1 MAHKRNESEEAS
13 SREPGIDELLD
24 RLEAVVGQLEAGDL
38 PLERALER
46 FEEGIRLTRRSTQL
60 LDGIDERI
68 ERLLAERDQAV
79 PFDESTNEGDD
90 KR

>member
-1 MAHKRNESEEAS
+1 
-13 SREPGIDELLD
+13 
-24 RLEAVVGQLEAGDL
+24 
-38 PLERALER
+38 LERALER